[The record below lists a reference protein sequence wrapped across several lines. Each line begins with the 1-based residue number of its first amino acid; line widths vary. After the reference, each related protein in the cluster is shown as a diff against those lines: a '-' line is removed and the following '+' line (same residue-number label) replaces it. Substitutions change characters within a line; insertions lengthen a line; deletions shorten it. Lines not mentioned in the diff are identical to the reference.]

1 MSTKTIKQRIAV
13 VAASALTA
21 GLMSFTSM
29 PSSFAVDGDMAMT
42 ALNYVDTVGTIG
54 TAVTTDNAQTWTLVT
69 TGKVEVAYDS
79 DAAVDSY
86 VQLSGPCYISITT
99 LGTGNTLTAG
109 NTKLNVADASDQ
121 TFSIIP
127 TGAGTCIAKA
137 YDSLTA
143 VTTSDKITLTIVAA
157 TSVGTLSAADS
168 FAKIQ
173 TSSEVSTGAEV
184 TNNSD
189 VSGASRVVN
198 GGQGYVGF
206 TLHDANDIAMP
217 ASTVVGCSVTGG
229 AVCSF
234 TSQSFFGAAAATSYD
249 GDEYDTIFIAQGVAN
264 AAIDSVMTIT
274 VNGAPWLTKSF
285 TLLGDVA
292 KITLSGTETAVGGGI
307 YADASADDGTIGLKV
322 TDALGRLLAA
332 QTASVSASSY
342 NNSVTGFETF
352 LTGSSTSLATDIG
365 YTCSSTE
372 GSSDVTVTLKN
383 AALATITSNA
393 FKVWCTEGADSYTAS
408 LDKASYVPG
417 DIATLTI
424 TAKSPKGNPAA
435 DSSTVG
441 STAKPVAIVGSN
453 MTAVTAPTNANTF
466 TNGVKKYTFIVGS
479 TEGAYQ
485 LAVDL
490 PVISSTPVAIPYTIK
505 ASTTTVSNA
514 DVLKSIVSL
523 IASINKQIQALQKL
537 ILKR

>member
-1 MSTKTIKQRIAV
+1 
-13 VAASALTA
+13 
-21 GLMSFTSM
+21 
-29 PSSFAVDGDMAMT
+29 
-42 ALNYVDTVGTIG
+42 
-54 TAVTTDNAQTWTLVT
+54 
-69 TGKVEVAYDS
+69 
-79 DAAVDSY
+79 
-86 VQLSGPCYISITT
+86 
-99 LGTGNTLTAG
+99 
-109 NTKLNVADASDQ
+109 
-121 TFSIIP
+121 
-127 TGAGTCIAKA
+127 
-137 YDSLTA
+137 
-143 VTTSDKITLTIVAA
+143 
-157 TSVGTLSAADS
+157 
-168 FAKIQ
+168 
-173 TSSEVSTGAEV
+173 
-184 TNNSD
+184 
-189 VSGASRVVN
+189 
-198 GGQGYVGF
+198 
-206 TLHDANDIAMP
+206 
-217 ASTVVGCSVTGG
+217 VGCSVTGG

-264 AAIDSVMTIT
+264 AAIDSVLTIT
-274 VNGAPWLTKSF
+274 VNGAAWLTKSF

-307 YADASADDGTIGLKV
+307 YADASEDDGTIGLKV
-322 TDALGRLLAA
+322 TDALGRLLAS
-332 QTASVSASSY
+332 QTASVSATSY
-342 NNSVTGFETF
+342 NNSVTGFEAFT
-352 LTGSSTSLATDIG
+352 TGTSTSLATDIG

-372 GSSDVTVTLKN
+372 GSADVTVTLKN

-393 FKVWCTEGADSYTAS
+393 FKVWCTEGADSFTAS
-408 LDKASYVPG
+408 LDKATYVPG

-490 PVISSTPVAIPYTIK
+490 PVISSTAVAIPYTIK
-505 ASTTTVSNA
+505 ASSATVSNA

>member
-1 MSTKTIKQRIAV
+1 MSNKTMKQRIAV

-21 GLMSFTSM
+21 GFLSVVSM
-29 PSSFAVDGDMAMT
+29 PAANAVDGDFTVT
-42 ALNYVDTVGTIG
+42 ALDYALTTGTIG
-54 TAVTTDNAQTWTLVT
+54 SLVTTDNAKTWSLSS
-69 TGKVEVAYDS
+69 TGKVNLSFNAVATG
-79 DAAVDSY
+79 Y
-86 VQLSGPCYISITT
+86 VQLSGPCYFVAST
-99 LGTGNTLTAG
+99 LGAGNTLTVG
-109 NTKLNVADASDQ
+109 NTKLTTPATQDAIVD
-121 TFSIIP
+121 IVP

-137 YDSLTA
+137 YDSATA
-143 VTTSDKITLTIVAA
+143 VSTSDKLTLTIVAA
-157 TSVGTLSAADS
+157 STIGALSAADS
-168 FAKIQ
+168 FAQIQ
-173 TSSEVSTGAEV
+173 TSTEVGSPAEV

-206 TLHDANDIAMP
+206 TLHDTNDIAMG

-234 TSQSFFGAAAATSYD
+234 TSQSFYGAAASTSYD

-292 KITLSGTETAVGGGI
+292 KITLSGTETATGGGI
-307 YADASADDGTIGLKV
+307 YADASADDGTIGLKI
-322 TDALGRLLAA
+322 TDALGRLLASK
-332 QTASVSASSY
+332 TATVSATSY
-342 NNSVTGFETF
+342 NNSLTGFGTF
-352 LTGSSTSLATDIG
+352 ETGSSTSLATDIS

-372 GSSDVTVTLKN
+372 GSGDVTVTLKN
-383 AALATITSNA
+383 TALATITSNA

-466 TNGVKKYTFIVGS
+466 TNGVKKYTYIVGS

-490 PVISSTPVAIPYTIK
+490 SVISSTPVAVPYTIK

-537 ILKR
+537 ILARR